1 MYMVVIL
8 HILGCG
14 GILWTCEKF
23 SLNYYVAWFLETS
36 AYCAVDVFAMISG
49 YVMVNAKFNGFRIIP
64 LYLTVLFYSAIIT
77 LLFRF
82 LPMLSS
88 FHEVT
93 IRELIKG
100 VCIPVVSQQYWYFS
114 AYVGMYFFI
123 PFMNKMILSLSKNEY
138 TILCLTII
146 AIFSLLP
153 VVGLKMFDTFN
164 TGGGYTTIWLICCY
178 FIGAYFKKFPIT
190 LSKVKCILLYTGSIF
205 CAWFAKFL
213 SHVLL
218 KLIFSKDTELDLFID
233 YTSVFIII
241 SGIALLLLFSQINI
255 KSSYVQKNISFISN
269 LAFSV
274 YIIHVQPLIFNYIL
288 KYKFA
293 DLAFDNPFF
302 LLLKVFLGAFL
313 IFLLCVCID
322 IFRYFIFKI
331 LKINDIPRLCMH
343 RFFNL

>member
-1 MYMVVIL
+1 
-8 HILGCG
+8 
-14 GILWTCEKF
+14 
-23 SLNYYVAWFLETS
+23 
-36 AYCAVDVFAMISG
+36 
-49 YVMVNAKFNGFRIIP
+49 
-64 LYLTVLFYSAIIT
+64 
-77 LLFRF
+77 
-82 LPMLSS
+82 
-88 FHEVT
+88 
-93 IRELIKG
+93 
-100 VCIPVVSQQYWYFS
+100 
-114 AYVGMYFFI
+114 MYFFI